1 MVTLEK
7 FKDNLAFDIYGM
19 TKSEAIKKGICIQCK
34 EPAIPKC
41 YSNAGIKEYKI
52 SGLCEKC
59 FNEITL

>member
-41 YSNAGIKEYKI
+41 YSNAGLREYRI